1 MWWSGNS
8 PTRWRYRSYFRV
20 PTQLL
25 GGKVPEIVNSDQGSH
40 FTSRRFTERFLSAGS
55 RVSMDGRG
63 RFTDNIFTERL
74 WRTLKYEYEE
84 VYLTEY
90 ETPRQTRQGVGKYLA
105 YYNEQRPHQALD
117 YKTPAQIY
125 RTKQPDDQTQNC
137 LSQ

>member
-1 MWWSGNS
+1 M
-8 PTRWRYRSYFRV
+8 
-20 PTQLL
+20 
-25 GGKVPEIVNSDQGSH
+25 PEIVNSDQGSH